1 MNESLTDYA
10 AALSGSDMDTLD
22 DIITHKYR
30 KFLKFFSLVRDHT
43 SEIKK
48 LEYEFT
54 AADTLAISI
63 TFTKKVS
70 LSDKMDMICDMEKS
84 GYKIDATYTGKKVKL
99 KIKYPE

>member
-22 DIITHKYR
+22 DISTNKYR
-30 KFLKFFSLVRDHT
+30 KFIKFFSLVRDHT
-43 SEIKK
+43 KDIKK

-54 AADTLAISI
+54 AADTLSITI

-70 LSDKMDMICDMEKS
+70 LADKQDMIADMEKS
-84 GYKIDATYTGKKVKL
+84 GYKVEATYVGKKVKL